1 MGIGRFSRAIGVAV
15 LLAAGLAACAPV
27 APEPFTP
34 TDHADRVER
43 DLKTL
48 FLDQTEISGP
58 LTLEEAIARALKYNL
73 DRRLKLMEEAVSVR
87 QLDVANMNL
96 LPDVV
101 ANAGYSTRSN
111 SDTTF
116 NEARTSTST
125 TSDQTLRTADLTAS
139 WNILDFGI
147 GYIRA
152 QQQADLALIVRER
165 RRQVIHN
172 ILQDTRAAYWR
183 AAAAERAL
191 QSFEPLL
198 EEVRG
203 ALEASERQ
211 AQEGVGALD
220 ALIYQR
226 DLLRTMRQLESLRRD
241 MRAARAELAVL
252 MNVHPNS
259 DFELTAAQSGFGEA
273 LAINAATD
281 RLEIAALE
289 NRSELRSEAY
299 QLRIKQ
305 REARA
310 ALLQMIPGLNL
321 SAGIN
326 YTSDSYKAN
335 QRWYDGSLSL
345 TWNIMNLF
353 TGPRNIELAETEQ
366 ELSEV
371 RRLALSMAV
380 IAQTNIAQL
389 RFAAA
394 QRDFELAQRLADVE
408 TRISGQLINQGQAQA
423 GGARQAIS
431 GKVEKALADL
441 RRDLAYADLQ
451 AAYGRL
457 IASIGADPMVAS
469 ADGHDLAAVTDAVR
483 RTLDS
488 WRAGDF
494 ASPDDAGEPLALTRP
509 AETDEAA
516 GASPAGPVVAPAESE
531 PLAAAPS
538 SNGAPAARAAQTHAS
553 AADVAPGGFTAPGRG
568 GADPLAPA
576 AVQRST
582 PAAPPD
588 SAVFTLPGQGL
599 SFDVSEA
606 S

>member
-1 MGIGRFSRAIGVAV
+1 MGSGGFSRSLGVVAV
-15 LLAAGLAACAPV
+15 AAGLGLAACAPIE
-27 APEPFTP
+27 PEPLTP
-34 TDHADRVER
+34 ADHAQRVEQ

-48 FLDQTEISGP
+48 FTDQTEISGP

-73 DRRLKLMEEAVSVR
+73 DRRLKLMEEAVSAR
-87 QLDVANMNL
+87 QIDVANMNL

-101 ANAGYSTRSN
+101 ANAGYSSRSN
-111 SDTTF
+111 SDTTY

-125 TSDQTLRTADLTAS
+125 TSDQTLRTADLSAS

-165 RRQVIHN
+165 RRQVVHN
-172 ILQDTRAAYWR
+172 IMQDTRAAYWR

-191 QSFEPLL
+191 AAFEPLL
-198 EEVRG
+198 DEVRT
-203 ALEASERQ
+203 ALESSEQQ

-220 ALIYQR
+220 ALVYQR
-226 DLLRTMRQLESLRRD
+226 DLLRTLRQLESLRRD
-241 MRAARAELAVL
+241 MRAARSELAVL

-259 DFELTAAQSGFGEA
+259 EFELTAASGGFDEP
-273 LAINAATD
+273 LSVD
-281 RLEIAALE
+281 VSDDQLEIAALE

-305 REARA
+305 REARV

-326 YTSDSYKAN
+326 YTSDSYKVN

-353 TGPRNIELAETEQ
+353 SGPKNIELAETEQ

-389 RFAAA
+389 RFSAAK
-394 QRDFELAQRLADVE
+394 RDFELAQRLADVE
-408 TRISGQLINQGQAQA
+408 SRISGQLINQGAAEA

-451 AAYGRL
+451 GAYGRL
-457 IASIGADPMVAS
+457 IASIGADPLVSEAGSHSLADVTAS
-469 ADGHDLAAVTDAVR
+469 VR
-483 RTLDS
+483 RTLDA
-488 WRAGDF
+488 WRAGEF
-494 ASPDDAGEPLALTRP
+494 RAPD
-509 AETDEAA
+509 
-516 GASPAGPVVAPAESE
+516 
-531 PLAAAPS
+531 AAPES
-538 SNGAPAARAAQTHAS
+538 TAANPQ
-553 AADVAPGGFTAPGRG
+553 P
-568 GADPLAPA
+568 
-576 AVQRST
+576 
-582 PAAPPD
+582 
-588 SAVFTLPGQGL
+588 
-599 SFDVSEA
+599 VSEA
-606 S
+606 APASEES